1 MSTPGTSD
9 VFKIGINMAG
19 AVSAGAY
26 TAGVLD
32 FLMEALEEWQTAKDA
47 LRAYIA
53 NPGSIAKP
61 GPGAPPPVA
70 PLHDV
75 EIDVFTGASAGGM
88 CAAIASV
95 MVQQDFVHIRTAT
108 EMNTNN
114 VFYESWV
121 NTIDIRELLKTQDLA
136 GGGPLISLL
145 DSTIIDTIAAKALT
159 PGSPVPRP
167 YISDR
172 LTLVLTLSNVRGTPY
187 QLYVDPDPGVEE
199 FIEYYGDKLRFE
211 STQGNAPAGDPSA
224 KPLPSG
230 APGVGAWPLL
240 QEAAK
245 ATGAFPIFLA
255 PRILTRDTADYA
267 DPPWQTCDGGARP
280 VTPDFPT
287 PTPSTWTTLNV
298 DGGVTDNDPF
308 KLAHDFLVSRNPQ
321 AQDGHNPSDPM
332 QANCAVITVAPFP
345 ADEKFNSKYDAE
357 ANAGIWKML
366 GNLGS
371 VLISQSRFLG
381 ESLADLTSGISFSRF
396 AIAPSD
402 PDQGDGR
409 ALQCGLLGAFGG
421 FLERGFRSHDFLL
434 GRRNCQKFL
443 MTHFCLPKDN
453 PVIAAGLASAGSFAA
468 QMDAFLVDPPNTT
481 VLPQA
486 KVWMPLIPLVGTA
499 AQEVPEP
506 AREQIAAE
514 SLDEI
519 AGLAV
524 ARIKAVKSPLL
535 DGAPWIVRTLAATAF
550 AWPFSLAVKSQIR
563 DALAKGLCP
572 NVEGQKASDC
582 TEEAARDG

>member
-1 MSTPGTSD
+1 MSTPGTSN

-47 LRAYIA
+47 LRAYIV
-53 NPGSIAKP
+53 NPGA
-61 GPGAPPPVA
+61 GAPPPAA

-75 EIDVFTGASAGGM
+75 EIDIFTGASAGGM

-108 EMNTNN
+108 ETNTNN

-136 GGGPLISLL
+136 GGSPLISLL
-145 DSTIIDTIAAKALT
+145 DSTIIDAIAAKALT
-159 PGSPVPRP
+159 PGPPVPRP
-167 YISDR
+167 YISDQ
-172 LTLVLTLSNVRGTPY
+172 LTLMLTLSNVRGTPY
-187 QLYVDPDPGVEE
+187 QLYDDPAPGVEE
-199 FIEYYGDKLRFE
+199 FIEYFGDKLGFE
-211 STQGNAPAGDPSA
+211 TTQGNAAPGDPSA

-230 APGVGAWPLL
+230 APGTGAWPLL
-240 QEAAK
+240 QDAAK

-255 PRILTRDTADYA
+255 PRILTRDTADYSV
-267 DPPWQTCDGGARP
+267 PMWQTCDQSPSP
-280 VTPDFPT
+280 VAPDFPSPAP
-287 PTPSTWTTLNV
+287 PTLTTLNV

-308 KLAHDFLVSRNPQ
+308 ALAHDFLVSRNPQ
-321 AQDGHNPSDPM
+321 AQDGHNPSDPV

-345 ADEKFNSKYDAE
+345 ADAKYDPNYNAQTS
-357 ANAGIWKML
+357 ANIWTML
-366 GNLGS
+366 GRLGS

-381 ESLADLTSGISFSRF
+381 ESLADLTSGVSFSRF

-402 PDQGDGR
+402 PGQSDGR

-421 FLERGFRSHDFLL
+421 FLERGFRAHDFLL

-443 MTHFCLPKDN
+443 MTHFCLPEDN
-453 PVIAAGLASAGSFAA
+453 PVIAEGIASAGSFAA
-468 QMDAFLVDPPNTT
+468 QMDAFLVDPPNTM

-506 AREQIAAE
+506 ARAQIAAE
-514 SLDEI
+514 SLDAI
-519 AGLAV
+519 AALAV
-524 ARIKAVKSPLL
+524 ARIKAVRAPLL
-535 DGAPWIVRTLAATAF
+535 DGAPGFVRFAAKLLLC
-550 AWPFSLAVKSQIR
+550 WPLSLTIKSQIR

-582 TEEAARDG
+582 AGTSGT